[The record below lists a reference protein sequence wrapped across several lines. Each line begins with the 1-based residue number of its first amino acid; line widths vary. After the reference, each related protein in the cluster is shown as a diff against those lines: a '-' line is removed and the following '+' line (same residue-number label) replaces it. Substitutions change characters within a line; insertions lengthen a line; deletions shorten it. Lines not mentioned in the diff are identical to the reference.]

1 MTTAERIRV
10 RNTADVQIAAAI
22 GCLVVAAFLVYV
34 DTRPGE
40 MTGLPGALVA
50 LGLLAIW
57 MFRRGW
63 RGLRR
68 AAEPTD

>member
-1 MTTAERIRV
+1 
-10 RNTADVQIAAAI
+10 VQIAAAV
-22 GCLVVAAFLVYV
+22 GCLVVAAFLVSV
-34 DTRPGE
+34 DTLPGE

-57 MFRRGW
+57 MLRRGL

-68 AAEPTD
+68 TAAPTD